1 MVTATMRPFAQPHVK
16 VVIAVTLEV
25 ALVMYTRQHASLPH
39 LQQSAHAWSA
49 TAAATVRSQ
58 VPVIVQETRHAAIQ
72 HTVPAGNATTAPA
85 GTATTDPLC
94 DKLGLNARSIG
105 ANVTGYTV
113 LGPAVW
119 SKTLWGRNCSNGA
132 QLNPGQQGLCQL
144 PQNMEELHTRHLS

>member
-1 MVTATMRPFAQPHVK
+1 M
-16 VVIAVTLEV
+16 E
-25 ALVMYTRQHASLPH
+25 
-39 LQQSAHAWSA
+39 A

-85 GTATTDPLC
+85 GTAAADPLC
-94 DKLGLNARSIG
+94 DKLGPNARSKG
-105 ANVTGYTV
+105 ANVTGYIV

-132 QLNPGQQGLCQL
+132 QLHPGQQGLCHL
-144 PQNMEELHTRHLS
+144 PQIWKNCTQGIYLDLVSHLEHCWQTLQRHQSTSWL